1 MPLRSTKV
9 TAFHLVE
16 IFIALLTIINVQSQS
31 TLSNVENAASSSLQ
45 ARKPSQQSNAYLPH
59 APKNLTVR
67 VTLDSFDHYIS
78 VPFPMLRTPSMFKN
92 DTTTWCRENVATEQ
106 VMTCSSSVTD
116 LLLNTYS
123 SYLIPSTLHGGKAES
138 PFQTRRAKR
147 RPLSSVTVVDDFLLD
162 ALEFRNYAISQP
174 FYEERI
180 EGTGKKY
187 K

>member
-1 MPLRSTKV
+1 MKDKKIIFMGTPDI
-9 TAFHLVE
+9 AAQHLNILIV
-16 IFIALLTIINVQSQS
+16 
-31 TLSNVENAASSSLQ
+31 
-45 ARKPSQQSNAYLPH
+45 
-59 APKNLTVR
+59 
-67 VTLDSFDHYIS
+67 
-78 VPFPMLRTPSMFKN
+78 
-92 DTTTWCRENVATEQ
+92 
-106 VMTCSSSVTD
+106 SSVTD

-147 RPLSSVTVVDDFLLD
+147 RPLSSVTVVDDFLSD